1 MVVHLLVSGGG
12 IGNEMGAPIEI
23 TGGTFTV
30 DGTANVL
37 SNKGGNSIT
46 GGNVGK
52 YNKLSL

>member
-30 DGTANVL
+30 DGTTNVL

-52 YNKLSL
+52 YNKLS

>member
-1 MVVHLLVSGGG
+1 MN
-12 IGNEMGAPIEI
+12 IENEKNAGTLEI

-30 DGTANVL
+30 DGTTNVL

-52 YNKLSL
+52 YNKLS